1 MPGDNRG
8 ALLRGARTC
17 LDERGYARTR
27 ARDVASAAGVSTAA
41 IGYHFG
47 TTDSL
52 LIEAL
57 LNGLE
62 EWSAVLDQSLA
73 ALPDAELPEHL
84 SNVYRCVVQSFEGY
98 RGVLAASF
106 ELMAQ
111 ADEKEQI
118 RQQLR
123 RAVEHARA
131 SLVGQVLR
139 INADADQVHV
149 FGTAGYA
156 MLSGLIVQWLVD
168 PDNLPTPEMVSAQL
182 LRWNAMGTERTGPPK
197 L

>member
-1 MPGDNRG
+1 MRGDNRS
-8 ALLRGARTC
+8 ALLRGARAC

-47 TTDSL
+47 TTDAL

-57 LNGLE
+57 LDGLE
-62 EWSAVLDQSLA
+62 EWSVVLDQGLA
-73 ALPDAELPEHL
+73 ALPDADLPEHL
-84 SNVYRCVVQSFEGY
+84 ANVYRCVVKSFEGH

-111 ADEKEQI
+111 ADENEQV

-123 RAVEHARA
+123 HAVEQARA
-131 SLVGQVLR
+131 SLVGRILR
-139 INADADQVHV
+139 MDAEPDQSRV

-168 PDNLPTPEMVSAQL
+168 PDNLPTPEMVTTQL
-182 LRWNAMGTERTGPPK
+182 LRWNAIGR
-197 L
+197 

>member
-1 MPGDNRG
+1 MREDNRD

-47 TTDSL
+47 TTDAL

-62 EWSAVLDQSLA
+62 KWSAVLDQSLT
-73 ALPDAELPEHL
+73 ALPETDLPEHL
-84 SNVYRCVVQSFEGY
+84 ANVYRCVVQSFEGY

-111 ADEKEQI
+111 ADDNERI
-118 RQQLR
+118 RQELR
-123 RAVEHARA
+123 RAVEHARS
-131 SLVGQVLR
+131 SLLGQILR
-139 INADADQVHV
+139 SDSDPDQMHV

-168 PDNLPTPEMVSAQL
+168 PDSLPTPEMVSSQL
-182 LRWNAMGTERTGPPK
+182 LQWNTQVGR
-197 L
+197 